1 MMLRVIMTCLVLGIV
16 LVLLAGNSAMADY
29 IWPITGSVPDDLSS
43 TFGPRL
49 KASESYRYDFH
60 RGIDIPADC
69 YTEVRAI
76 ADGTVRLSGYYDGVY
91 SDRLVQVRHTKL
103 EGGYYYSNYMHLAS
117 ASVKEDKEVKQ
128 GRIIGYSGES
138 NIGDTGACDPANSNF
153 DHLHFEIRDEGL
165 YQKDAIHPLIYLP
178 YDEATSPQ
186 VSINNVD
193 LTDPLAPE
201 VNVTVE
207 VSKDEL
213 DLNRVEVIAYDKSGE
228 SIIEVDQQSYDM
240 MEWNLLY
247 SLAEM
252 DDPDF
257 NGMHMA
263 PAMFNAS
270 SSIYSLDLIF
280 KEINGVADIDD
291 LLIKVRA
298 IDINGTYS
306 EITAEFSECPG
317 PPVKNGSDYYYSLQE
332 TYDKTDGG
340 TIQSHVATLAEDLY
354 IDNDISIIIQGG
366 YDCGYTT
373 AIGLTTI
380 NGDMIIS
387 DGNVTLENIIIQ

>member
-1 MMLRVIMTCLVLGIV
+1 MMLKVIMISLILGIA

-29 IWPITGSVPDDLSS
+29 IWPITGFATNDLSS

-49 KASESYRYDFH
+49 KASEGYRYDFH

-69 YTEVRAI
+69 YTEVLAI

-91 SDRLVQVRHTKL
+91 SDRLVQVRHTKTA
-103 EGGYYYSNYMHLAS
+103 GVYYYSNYMHM
-117 ASVKEDKEVKQ
+117 ASVTFDEDEPVSQGEV
-128 GRIIGYSGES
+128 IGYSGES
-138 NIGDTGACDPANSNF
+138 NMGDTGACDPANSNF

-213 DLNRVEVIAYDKSGE
+213 DLNRVEVIVYDKSGE

-240 MEWNLLY
+240 MEWNFLY

-257 NGMHMA
+257 NGMHVA

-270 SSIYSLDLIF
+270 SSIYSLNLIF
-280 KEINGVADIDD
+280 KEINGDV
-291 LLIKVRA
+291 
-298 IDINGTYS
+298 
-306 EITAEFSECPG
+306 
-317 PPVKNGSDYYYSLQE
+317 
-332 TYDKTDGG
+332 
-340 TIQSHVATLAEDLY
+340 
-354 IDNDISIIIQGG
+354 
-366 YDCGYTT
+366 
-373 AIGLTTI
+373 
-380 NGDMIIS
+380 MIS
-387 DGNVTLENIIIQ
+387 DGNVTLENIIVL